1 MFKKINSILIITI
14 GCLIAGFGTSCFL
27 LPNKLSSGG
36 FSGISTILYYFYKYE
51 YNYSYYEYTIN
62 CYRLLQTWKRVCI

>member
-36 FSGISTILYYFYKYE
+36 FSGISTILYYFY
-51 YNYSYYEYTIN
+51 NIN
-62 CYRLLQTWKRVCI
+62 MSTLYLEQY